1 MTNKIIIRIE
11 LEKENSSKEDVKEY
25 LTDLIETD
33 SLDYE
38 IINNQND
45 FILTHSFGTLKDMGG
60 LEWLIENY

>member
-60 LEWLIENY
+60 LE